1 MNKCQN
7 EAKKMLIHSRMQN
20 TNLFLTLDILKKGFL
35 VRLDYLFV
43 TDILHINLM
52 KKATWVVG
60 FPTTVGGDVTPS
72 ILNFMEMGIVSKLK
86 TDH

>member
-1 MNKCQN
+1 M
-7 EAKKMLIHSRMQN
+7 
-20 TNLFLTLDILKKGFL
+20 
-35 VRLDYLFV
+35 RLNYLLV

-52 KKATWVVG
+52 KKSHMSSRISHYG
-60 FPTTVGGDVTPS
+60 EDGDVTPS